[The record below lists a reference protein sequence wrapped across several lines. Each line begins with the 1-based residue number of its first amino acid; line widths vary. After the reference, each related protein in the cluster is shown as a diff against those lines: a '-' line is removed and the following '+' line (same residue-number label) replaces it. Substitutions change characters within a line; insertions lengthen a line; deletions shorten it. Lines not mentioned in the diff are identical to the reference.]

1 MEDSHEFGGISIG
14 KGCPPKWDRGAGG
27 YNNKDC
33 FMRET
38 DQEGYVDFVKT
49 VRIL

>member
-1 MEDSHEFGGISIG
+1 MSSKNGTEVQ
-14 KGCPPKWDRGAGG
+14 GG